1 MAKKYFFDDLIKD
14 DENLLQGYR
23 RLSEEKEK
31 VETPSDFVKQNEN
44 QPVSESKEPRPVSNV
59 KRGRPRKVATVQE
72 KKNVH
77 IDISSLTSAKLRMY
91 ISYVSMTDGKRLTAD
106 QVISVALDH
115 LIKNDCPD
123 LMKNFKNTDNKF

>member
-31 VETPSDFVKQNEN
+31 VGTPSDFVGQNES
-44 QPVSESKEPRPVSNV
+44 QPVSESKEARSVSNV

-115 LIKNDCPD
+115 LIKNNCPD